1 MALLPTATPEDRF
14 WHHGARVLT
23 GAVLLFLTLPLLVI
37 IPVSFTAG
45 NSLAFPIPGFS
56 GQWYA
61 SVLGSDAWRHAA
73 RNSLLVGIPAALVA
87 LAAGVPAAVA
97 LARTRSRMKPLI
109 IGLVLS
115 PMIVPIVIT
124 AVGMYFFFVE
134 IGLVGTY
141 PGLILAHAV
150 LGVPF
155 VVITVTATLEGFD
168 RNLLRAAAGLGA
180 PPIRAFRDV
189 MLPLILPGVLSGG
202 LFAFATSFDEI
213 VVALF
218 LAAPEQRTLPR
229 QIFSGVREYVSP
241 AIAAVAV
248 LLTLVSAALLLVTE
262 VLRRRTAR
270 LRGRDH
276 RIAP

>member
-1 MALLPTATPEDRF
+1 MALLPSATPEDRF
-14 WHHGARVLT
+14 WHLASRLAT
-23 GAVLLFLTLPLLVI
+23 AAVLLFLTLPLLVI
-37 IPVSFTAG
+37 VPVSFTAG
-45 NSLAFPIPGFS
+45 NSLAFPMPGLS
-56 GQWYA
+56 WQWYA
-61 SVLGSDAWRHAA
+61 SVLASDAWRHAA
-73 RNSLLVGIPAALVA
+73 RNSLLVGIPASLLA
-87 LAAGVPAAVA
+87 LAAGLPAAVA
-97 LARTRSRMKPLI
+97 LARSRSRLRPLI

-134 IGLVGTY
+134 VGLVGTY
-141 PGLILAHAV
+141 TGLIMAHAV

-180 PPIRAFRDV
+180 NPQRAFRDV

-248 LLTLVSAALLLVTE
+248 LLTLVSTALLVTTE
-262 VLRRRTAR
+262 LLRRRSAR
-270 LRGRDH
+270 LRGHAR
-276 RIAP
+276 R